1 MLTIYLPMSASTIL
15 AILMILF
22 GPFMAFLLLWKAIGL
37 KGYATIFA
45 YSNGRSF
52 LYRIDPR
59 VKLLYAVA
67 IPALASTFGF
77 YAGIALL
84 AFTLF
89 LYAFMN
95 TPLKDLR
102 FVVLLMLSI
111 VLPSAWIDSITFSG
125 FRRLPSYLLIAIV
138 PASMGIRGLSMLGL
152 LFGLASSVPAA
163 LAVAAAFIIVFT
175 SSPSDLLT
183 SMVKS
188 KVPYELAFA
197 MTLALVSI
205 PKILDSFS
213 SLTEVLRSRGFLGAF
228 NLQPIKTVFQR
239 FWTYAFSTGLIIAD
253 FVIDV
258 LRSSQNIAISAD
270 IRGFRASKNR
280 TYYRD
285 FKMKS
290 VDWVLSFILLIAFMI
305 AILR

>member
-1 MLTIYLPMSASTIL
+1 MLTIYLPGSVSTIL
-15 AILMILF
+15 AIFMILF
-22 GPFMAFLLLWKAIGL
+22 GPFMAFLLLWKAIGI
-37 KGYATIFA
+37 KGYASIFA
-45 YSNGRSF
+45 YSNGKSF
-52 LYRIDPR
+52 LYRLDPR
-59 VKLLYAVA
+59 VKLLYAIA
-67 IPALASTFGF
+67 IPALASAFGF
-77 YAGIALL
+77 YVGIVLI
-84 AFTLF
+84 AFTLL
-89 LYAFMN
+89 LYFFMN
-95 TPLKDLR
+95 NPMKDLR

-125 FRRLPSYLLIAIV
+125 FRRISSYLMLAIE
-138 PASMGIRGLSMLGL
+138 PASMGIRGLSLIGL

-205 PKILDSFS
+205 PKVLDTFS
-213 SLTEVLRSRGFLGAF
+213 TLTEVLRSRGFLGAF
-228 NLQPIKTVFQR
+228 NFKPIKTIFQR
-239 FWTYAFSTGLIIAD
+239 SIEYALSSGLIVAD
-253 FVIDV
+253 FIIDV

-270 IRGFRASKNR
+270 IRGFRASKRR
-280 TYYRD
+280 TYYHD

-290 VDWVLSFILLIAFMI
+290 IDWILSLILVTVFLV

>member
-1 MLTIYLPMSASTIL
+1 MLIVYLPLPASTIL

-22 GPFMAFLLLWKAIGL
+22 GPVMAFFLLWKAIGL
-37 KGYATIFA
+37 KGYASVFA
-45 YSNGRSF
+45 YSNGKSF

-59 VKLLYAVA
+59 VKLLYAIAV
-67 IPALASTFGF
+67 PALASTFGI
-77 YAGIALL
+77 YVGVALL
-84 AFTLF
+84 AFTLA

-95 TPLKDLR
+95 NFLKDIR

-111 VLPSAWIDSITFSG
+111 ILPSAWIDSITFSG
-125 FRRLPSYLLIAIV
+125 FRRVSSYLLIAIE
-138 PASMGIRGLSMLGL
+138 PTSMGIRGVSVLGL
-152 LFGLASSVPAA
+152 LFGLVSSVPAA

-205 PKILDSFS
+205 PKVLDSFS
-213 SLTEVLRSRGFLGAF
+213 LLTEVLRSRGFLGAF
-228 NLQPIKTVFQR
+228 NLQPIKTLFQR
-239 FWTYAFSTGLIIAD
+239 FWTYVFSTGLIVAD

-270 IRGFRASKNR
+270 IRGFRASKTR

-285 FKMKS
+285 FRMKP
-290 VDWVLSFILLIAFMI
+290 VDWTLSLILLVAFII

>member
-1 MLTIYLPMSASTIL
+1 MLTVYLPAPASTTL

-22 GPFMAFLLLWKAIGL
+22 GPLMAFFLLWKAIGL
-37 KGYATIFA
+37 KGYASIFA
-45 YSNGRSF
+45 YSSGKSY

-67 IPALASTFGF
+67 VPALASTFGI
-77 YAGIALL
+77 YVGVALL

-89 LYAFMN
+89 LYGFMN
-95 TPLKDLR
+95 NPLKDLR
-102 FVVLLMLSI
+102 FIVLLMLSI
-111 VLPSAWIDSITFSG
+111 ILPSAWIDSITFSG
-125 FRRLPSYLLIAIV
+125 FRRLPSSLLITIE
-138 PASMGIRGLSMLGL
+138 PASMGIRGVSMLGL

-205 PKILDSFS
+205 PKVLDSFS
-213 SLTEVLRSRGFLGAF
+213 SLTEVLRSRGFLGTF
-228 NLQPIKTVFQR
+228 NFQPIKTLFQR
-239 FWTYAFSTGLIIAD
+239 FWTYLFSSGLIVAD

-258 LRSSQNIAISAD
+258 LRSSQNIAVSAD
-270 IRGFRASKNR
+270 IRGFRASKKR

-285 FKMKS
+285 FRMKS
-290 VDWVLSFILLIAFMI
+290 VDWALSFVLLIAFVI